1 MNLTG
6 ASGNRNANH
15 MIEKT
20 LQIKNKLGLHARAA
34 SQFVKTASAFGAE
47 ITVSNNL
54 NNNTDKNVDNNI
66 SNVKQANGKSI
77 MSMMLLQASCGSEIT
92 VSAQGTDEAIALEAI
107 EALIDNLFGEAE

>member
-54 NNNTDKNVDNNI
+54 NNNTDKNI

-92 VSAQGTDEAIALEAI
+92 ISAQGTDEAIALEAI